1 MKSNDLPIEEQDLHA
16 YVDGQLGQQRR
27 EIVEAW
33 LLEHPEDAQRVEE
46 FQKQN
51 QAMHA
56 MFDPVLSE
64 PVPEGLTTNPVVQ
77 QNSSQHK
84 SALFRFAAAV
94 GYLFVGSIIGY
105 AVHDANPTP
114 APYSVEASLP
124 RQAALAHAV
133 YTPEVVHPVE
143 VTADQ
148 EAHLTKWLSKRL
160 GKDLRVPHL
169 SPLGFNLVGG
179 RLLPG
184 STGPAAQFMYENSQG
199 KRLTLYV
206 KNVEDTT
213 NETAFRYNQQ
223 DGVSVFYWVD
233 GTLGYAISGE
243 IEKQGLLKAANEVYR
258 ALNT

>member
-1 MKSNDLPIEEQDLHA
+1 MKSNDLPIEELDLHA
-16 YVDGQLGQQRR
+16 YVDDQLDPQRR
-27 EIVEAW
+27 EKVEAW
-33 LLEHPEDAQRVEE
+33 LLEHPEDALRVEE

-51 QAMHA
+51 TAMHA

-64 PVPEGLTTNPVVQ
+64 PVPEGLTTNQ
-77 QNSSQHK
+77 GALQKSSQHK
-84 SALFRFAAAV
+84 STLFRFAAALS
-94 GYLFVGSIIGY
+94 YLFVGGIVGY
-105 AVHDANPTP
+105 AVHDENPTT
-114 APYSVEASLP
+114 APFSVEAGLP
-124 RQAALAHAV
+124 QQAALAHVV

-148 EAHLTKWLSKRL
+148 EEHLTKWLSKRL

-199 KRLTLYV
+199 KRLTLYI

-223 DGVSVFYWVD
+223 DGVSVFYWID
-233 GTLGYAISGE
+233 GTLGYALSGE
-243 IEKQGLLKAANEVYR
+243 IGKQGLLKSLRTKCIEH
-258 ALNT
+258 